1 MGVGLEKLI
10 KEVAEA
16 LARAKWPIALTGAGV
31 STESG
36 IPDFRG
42 PQGLWR
48 KYDPNEFTYSSF
60 LRDPA
65 RYWRRHLEIFA
76 GLGEVEPNPSH
87 YALARLE
94 ELGRL
99 KCLITQN
106 VDGLHQKA
114 GSRNVVEF
122 HGSLSRVKCLRCGS
136 VYPMGGVEARVKAG
150 ELPPRCGCGGLL
162 KPAVVFFEEP
172 IPWEAL
178 SRAHSEALKCDFMLV
193 AGTSASVYPAAELP
207 YIAKFGRSPM
217 AFPGLEPVLKG
228 EPAIIVEVNLNP
240 TQLTDTIADY
250 SLMGKTGEIL
260 PKIVERV
267 EGRLRQHH

>member
-1 MGVGLEKLI
+1 MSLEELV
-10 KEVAEA
+10 ERVAGEIVR
-16 LARAKWPIALTGAGV
+16 ARWPVALTGAGV

-60 LRDPA
+60 MEDPA
-65 RYWRRHLEIFA
+65 RYWRRHMEIFA
-76 GLGEVEPNPSH
+76 GLSGVKPNPSH

-122 HGSLSRVKCLRCGS
+122 HGSLSQAKCLRCGS
-136 VYPMGGVEARVKAG
+136 LYPMEEVEARVRAG
-150 ELPPRCGCGGLL
+150 EIPPKCGCGGIL
-162 KPAVVFFEEP
+162 KPNVVFFEEP
-172 IPWEAL
+172 IPFEAL
-178 SRAHSEALKCDFMLV
+178 SRAQAEALRCDLMLV

-207 YIAKFGRSPM
+207 YLAKFGRSPLY
-217 AFPGLEPVLKG
+217 FPGLEPVVKDR
-228 EPAIIVEVNLNP
+228 PAVIVEVNLNP

-250 SLMGKTGEIL
+250 SLLGKTGEIL

-267 EGRLRQHH
+267 EGLLKG